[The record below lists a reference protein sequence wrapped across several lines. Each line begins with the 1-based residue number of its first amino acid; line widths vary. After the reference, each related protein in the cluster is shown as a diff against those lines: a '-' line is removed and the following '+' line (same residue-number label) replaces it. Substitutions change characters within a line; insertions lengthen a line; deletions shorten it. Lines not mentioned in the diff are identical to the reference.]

1 MDKKDE
7 LSKPLSIISSVLPPV
22 GLVLY
27 VVNRKEF
34 PNRAKTA
41 LISGLIGI
49 PIGLLMGKYVV
60 PFLGDF
66 M

>member
-7 LSKPLSIISSVLPPV
+7 LSKPLNIISSVLPPV

-27 VVNRKEF
+27 FVNRKEF

-41 LISGLIGI
+41 LVSSLIGI
-49 PIGLLMGKYVV
+49 PIGFLMGKYVL
-60 PFLGDF
+60 PFLGNQL
-66 M
+66 